1 MAKSARDAKKVR
13 GNGFL
18 VRGFF
23 SDFETFFKE
32 SLLYL
37 IFFLIF
43 VVGIHCVQACA
54 FYNLDLLGQ

>member
-18 VRGFF
+18 VRVF
-23 SDFETFFKE
+23 SDFEIFFKE
-32 SLLYL
+32 SWLYF
-37 IFFLIF
+37 IYFLIF